1 MTEQMNASSAS
12 QVSNASAA
20 SDASDRRAE
29 LLSKA
34 DIMAILRT
42 TTIFMTT
49 TDEALED
56 VADLLRPQSLAA
68 GQLLFARGDP
78 GDCMYIVV
86 KGRVRVHD
94 GERVLNDLWA
104 GAVVGEMAILDDA
117 GRVASVTA
125 IEPTQLLRLDEAPF
139 QALMDAQPEIGFA
152 IINVLCQY
160 LRARLRD
167 MAQDFVYLQHIGRM
181 TAAAAALE
189 NNSYDPAS
197 IASITS
203 IADLAERY
211 DPLGQLARAF
221 QHMAEEVIARETSL
235 RQQVQALIIEIDEAK
250 KARQVAEI
258 TETDAF
264 RRLQEKAGQWRRD
277 RRAGS
282 SRAAPSTVDPAPR

>member
-12 QVSNASAA
+12 QVSNASA
-20 SDASDRRAE
+20 ASDRRAE

-197 IASITS
+197 IASIFHRGPGRT
-203 IADLAERY
+203 L
-211 DPLGQLARAF
+211 
-221 QHMAEEVIARETSL
+221 
-235 RQQVQALIIEIDEAK
+235 
-250 KARQVAEI
+250 
-258 TETDAF
+258 
-264 RRLQEKAGQWRRD
+264 
-277 RRAGS
+277 
-282 SRAAPSTVDPAPR
+282 

>member
-1 MTEQMNASSAS
+1 
-12 QVSNASAA
+12 
-20 SDASDRRAE
+20 
-29 LLSKA
+29 
-34 DIMAILRT
+34 MAILRT

-197 IASITS
+197 IASI
-203 IADLAERY
+203 ADLAERY

>member
-1 MTEQMNASSAS
+1 
-12 QVSNASAA
+12 
-20 SDASDRRAE
+20 
-29 LLSKA
+29 
-34 DIMAILRT
+34 
-42 TTIFMTT
+42 
-49 TDEALED
+49 
-56 VADLLRPQSLAA
+56 
-68 GQLLFARGDP
+68 
-78 GDCMYIVV
+78 
-86 KGRVRVHD
+86 
-94 GERVLNDLWA
+94 
-104 GAVVGEMAILDDA
+104 
-117 GRVASVTA
+117 
-125 IEPTQLLRLDEAPF
+125 
-139 QALMDAQPEIGFA
+139 MDAQPEIGFA

-189 NNSYDPAS
+189 NNSYDP
-197 IASITS
+197 ASITS

-277 RRAGS
+277 RRAGFRKTRS
-282 SRAAPSTVDPAPR
+282 FFCYAKLHITEIM

>member
-12 QVSNASAA
+12 QVSN
-20 SDASDRRAE
+20 ASDRRAE

-197 IASITS
+197 IASI
-203 IADLAERY
+203 ADLAERY

>member
-12 QVSNASAA
+12 QVSN
-20 SDASDRRAE
+20 ASDRRAE

-197 IASITS
+197 ITS

-221 QHMAEEVIARETSL
+221 QHMAKEVIARETSL

>member
-12 QVSNASAA
+12 HVSDA
-20 SDASDRRAE
+20 SDASDRRDE

-197 IASITS
+197 ITS

>member
-12 QVSNASAA
+12 QVSNASA
-20 SDASDRRAE
+20 ASDRRAE

-197 IASITS
+197 ITS

>member
-12 QVSNASAA
+12 QVSNASA
-20 SDASDRRAE
+20 ASDRRAE

-117 GRVASVTA
+117 GRVAQRDDAPEYLCRQGVAFQGSLVDGA
-125 IEPTQLLRLDEAPF
+125 MILYRLLR
-139 QALMDAQPEIGFA
+139 QAL
-152 IINVLCQY
+152 
-160 LRARLRD
+160 
-167 MAQDFVYLQHIGRM
+167 
-181 TAAAAALE
+181 
-189 NNSYDPAS
+189 
-197 IASITS
+197 
-203 IADLAERY
+203 
-211 DPLGQLARAF
+211 
-221 QHMAEEVIARETSL
+221 
-235 RQQVQALIIEIDEAK
+235 
-250 KARQVAEI
+250 
-258 TETDAF
+258 
-264 RRLQEKAGQWRRD
+264 
-277 RRAGS
+277 
-282 SRAAPSTVDPAPR
+282 